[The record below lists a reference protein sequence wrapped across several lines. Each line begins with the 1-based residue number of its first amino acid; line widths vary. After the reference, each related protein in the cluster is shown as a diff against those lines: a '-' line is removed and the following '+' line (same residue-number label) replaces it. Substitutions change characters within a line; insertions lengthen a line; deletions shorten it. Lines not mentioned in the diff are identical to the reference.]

1 VEKSGNN
8 KLARRSV
15 SGKETKM
22 SMRDRANETASNISE
37 MMNAT
42 PEQEKAIKDEV
53 YSFLL
58 DLRVEFL
65 RVSSICL
72 DQRII
77 STFYG
82 EGL

>member
-1 VEKSGNN
+1 
-8 KLARRSV
+8 
-15 SGKETKM
+15 M

-42 PEQEKAIKDEV
+42 PEQEKAIKEEV